1 MTTALPFAAAAL
13 LIACVG
19 CTGSASTPT
28 LAPPTP
34 TATVTVEPAPPAPK
48 GTLRVGV
55 VGLAPHRDMHT
66 LVSEWATLFGP
77 GPSYGRLMRFS
88 LAQAD
93 VPTLEVE
100 CDLCES
106 WRFVDDVTA
115 EFTLSPQARWQPQ
128 EGIPSRPVTPQDVVF
143 SLDRMRSP
151 GFPHAVLLDS
161 VAAIEPSG
169 ERTVRFELRFPDPDL
184 PLKLASPYAVIV
196 APEALDGVDLRTGGV
211 VGSGPWLFQQ
221 GASGQVALTA
231 WESHATGT
239 NTRRVE
245 FHISAS
251 REVAV
256 RQLRLGR
263 VDMTQAPNEEWP
275 TLAEEGF
282 SSEVVMRSGRGVIF
296 GLNSARPPF
305 DDKEVRRAAFLAMDP
320 GAALDETFRIG
331 AVSTGLPLAERTWA
345 LSGQEIDTAF
355 ADPASAR
362 TKLDASGSQKG
373 FTLVVANFGETYV
386 AHGRLLASQ
395 LAEAGFDVE
404 VEVLSRAAY
413 LDRIWVERDYEAFV
427 GPMPPVDT
435 PNAFL
440 LGLAHSGG
448 VSNVTGGTAAL
459 DALIERQAVE
469 LDGAVRAELAR
480 KIQRTILDEALFFMA
495 ASSAERWVFNDRVER
510 FVPYMPMGAGDL
522 WASIVA
528 VDDEGA

>member
-13 LIACVG
+13 LIACAA

-55 VGLAPHRDMHT
+55 VGLAPHRDMHA

-115 EFTLSPQARWQPQ
+115 EFILSPQARWQPQ
-128 EGIPSRPVTPQDVVF
+128 EGFSSRPVTPQDVVF
-143 SLDRMRSP
+143 SLNRMRSP

-169 ERTVRFELRFPDPDL
+169 ERKVRFELRFPDPDL

-221 GASGQVALTA
+221 GASGQVELTA
-231 WESHATGT
+231 WEGHVTGT
-239 NTRRVE
+239 NTQRIE

-251 REVAV
+251 REVV
-256 RQLRLGR
+256 C
-263 VDMTQAPNEEWP
+263 QAAQVGPH
-275 TLAEEGF
+275 
-282 SSEVVMRSGRGVIF
+282 RH
-296 GLNSARPPF
+296 
-305 DDKEVRRAAFLAMDP
+305 DP
-320 GAALDETFRIG
+320 GTR
-331 AVSTGLPLAERTWA
+331 
-345 LSGQEIDTAF
+345 
-355 ADPASAR
+355 
-362 TKLDASGSQKG
+362 
-373 FTLVVANFGETYV
+373 
-386 AHGRLLASQ
+386 
-395 LAEAGFDVE
+395 
-404 VEVLSRAAY
+404 
-413 LDRIWVERDYEAFV
+413 
-427 GPMPPVDT
+427 
-435 PNAFL
+435 
-440 LGLAHSGG
+440 
-448 VSNVTGGTAAL
+448 
-459 DALIERQAVE
+459 
-469 LDGAVRAELAR
+469 
-480 KIQRTILDEALFFMA
+480 
-495 ASSAERWVFNDRVER
+495 
-510 FVPYMPMGAGDL
+510 
-522 WASIVA
+522 
-528 VDDEGA
+528 